1 MLDLVVIPKIFIE
14 FSASVLIWLMF
25 AGLGVLWVI
34 DGKIKKE
41 QVVHAIFSCLTAW
54 TIAFVIKQIFPTL
67 RPFVVD
73 GESVLTLTI
82 PTDGAFPSMHTALS
96 FALSVT
102 IFLHDRKV
110 GWFYLIAALFVGTG
124 RVLANVHYP
133 VDILGGAFIGTL
145 VAVVVEKTHMFNLLA
160 QNRKGRRVTH

>member
-1 MLDLVVIPKIFIE
+1 M
-14 FSASVLIWLMF
+14 
-25 AGLGVLWVI
+25 
-34 DGKIKKE
+34 
-41 QVVHAIFSCLTAW
+41 
-54 TIAFVIKQIFPTL
+54 
-67 RPFVVD
+67 D